1 VPPGSGRERQRNGEY
16 DGITDRAAFADTLTN
31 NLQEVSHDEHL
42 EVTPKSIDEAGPPCS
57 PPATFEEDPSGF
69 LYRAKRLPGGVGYMD
84 LRIFAS
90 PRSGAG
96 DAAASVINELND
108 TVALI
113 FDITQDMGSDPEEL
127 WTQPEVVGERYGEDK
142 PIYVLTSHKTFSA
155 AEEFAYD
162 LQALGRATI
171 VGETTRGGANPG
183 QPFELAADFTVL
195 IPIGEAVNP
204 SPRLMGRERV

>member
-1 VPPGSGRERQRNGEY
+1 
-16 DGITDRAAFADTLTN
+16 
-31 NLQEVSHDEHL
+31 
-42 EVTPKSIDEAGPPCS
+42 
-57 PPATFEEDPSGF
+57 
-69 LYRAKRLPGGVGYMD
+69 MD

-204 SPRLMGRERV
+204 ITKTNWEGTGVNPDVAVPEEKAFETARDAALENLN